1 MNEYGV
7 RAKNQWISVANEDD
21 VDVNGNEVD
30 TLWYYFGDN
39 GKAYKADS
47 NELKKKAVPDSTGTR
62 TYFFDSE
69 GHMVSGWVVNYK
81 DGDKDK
87 TYYCGTENEGWAY
100 TGWQYLEP
108 SDDLDSE
115 DYDDLEWYHFK
126 SSGEMRHNS
135 TWYNKGRYYTFD
147 SKGVMESDWYG
158 LEVASNANGVATGTG
173 AAYEG
178 KNAYTSESG
187 SKGTGWVYTEN
198 AEESDSYW
206 YYLVSFKDKNG
217 TVRNL
222 PFNSQAGDSY
232 MRAKVIKG
240 KTYIFDKDG
249 TMQDGRVILTNLNN
263 NGISDY
269 KGGAVSKA
277 MTNGTY
283 YFNENSGS
291 VNGQMVTGKTT
302 VTKDGEDFY
311 YYFDKTTG
319 RAVTDVVKDGII
331 YGHDGER
338 IDAEDGNTNAIVT
351 LDYPVAYSKSEVDV
365 VIDGKTVKGIP
376 ASTDHE
382 IIVSATGKLRTS
394 GTVKVDGVRYKI
406 HSEDWTLERLDD

>member
-1 MNEYGV
+1 
-7 RAKNQWISVANEDD
+7 
-21 VDVNGNEVD
+21 
-30 TLWYYFGDN
+30 
-39 GKAYKADS
+39 
-47 NELKKKAVPDSTGTR
+47 
-62 TYFFDSE
+62 
-69 GHMVSGWVVNYK
+69 MVFVK
-81 DGDKDK
+81 
-87 TYYCGTENEGWAY
+87 
-100 TGWQYLEP
+100 
-108 SDDLDSE
+108 
-115 DYDDLEWYHFK
+115 
-126 SSGEMRHNS
+126 
-135 TWYNKGRYYTFD
+135 
-147 SKGVMESDWYG
+147 
-158 LEVASNANGVATGTG
+158 
-173 AAYEG
+173 
-178 KNAYTSESG
+178 SESG

-222 PFNSQAGDSY
+222 PFNSQTGDSY

-240 KTYIFDKDG
+240 KTYIFNADG
-249 TMQDGRVILTNLNN
+249 TMEDGRVILTNKNN
-263 NGISDY
+263 NGVSDY

-338 IDAEDGNTNAIVT
+338 IDAEYGNTNAIVT

-365 VIDGKTVKGIP
+365 VINGKTVKGIP
-376 ASTDHE
+376 AGTNNE
-382 IIVSATGKLRTS
+382 IIVSATGKLKTS

-406 HSEDWTLERLDD
+406 HSEYWTLERLDD

>member
-1 MNEYGV
+1 
-7 RAKNQWISVANEDD
+7 
-21 VDVNGNEVD
+21 
-30 TLWYYFGDN
+30 
-39 GKAYKADS
+39 
-47 NELKKKAVPDSTGTR
+47 
-62 TYFFDSE
+62 
-69 GHMVSGWVVNYK
+69 MVFVK
-81 DGDKDK
+81 
-87 TYYCGTENEGWAY
+87 
-100 TGWQYLEP
+100 
-108 SDDLDSE
+108 
-115 DYDDLEWYHFK
+115 
-126 SSGEMRHNS
+126 
-135 TWYNKGRYYTFD
+135 
-147 SKGVMESDWYG
+147 
-158 LEVASNANGVATGTG
+158 
-173 AAYEG
+173 
-178 KNAYTSESG
+178 SESG

-222 PFNSQAGDSY
+222 PFNSQTGDSY

-240 KTYIFDKDG
+240 KTYIFNADG
-249 TMQDGRVILTNLNN
+249 TMEDGRVILTKKNN
-263 NGISDY
+263 NGVSDY

-338 IDAEDGNTNAIVT
+338 IDAEYGNTNAIVT

-376 ASTDHE
+376 AGTNNE
-382 IIVSATGKLRTS
+382 IIVSATGKLKTS

-406 HSEDWTLERLDD
+406 HSEYWTLERLDD